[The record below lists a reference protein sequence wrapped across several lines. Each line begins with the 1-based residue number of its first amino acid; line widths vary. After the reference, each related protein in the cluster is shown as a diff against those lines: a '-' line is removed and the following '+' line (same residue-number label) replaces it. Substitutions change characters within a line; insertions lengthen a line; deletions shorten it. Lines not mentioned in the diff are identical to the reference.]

1 MSPMPHNEQPPARI
15 SGLEGIH
22 DISAQLVVS
31 EGRYREALEH
41 GDTEYLTEMK
51 STLVAFI
58 NNIHVEFGTLSSE
71 NKLVL
76 EKVKQR
82 LSEIDE
88 ALETEA

>member
-1 MSPMPHNEQPPARI
+1 MFPMSHNEPTPTRI
-15 SGLEGIH
+15 LGLEGIH

-31 EGRYREALEH
+31 EDRYREALES

-51 STLVAFI
+51 STLIAFT
-58 NNIHVEFGTLSSE
+58 NNIHVEFGTLSAE

-76 EKVKQR
+76 EQVKQR

-88 ALETEA
+88 ALETKA